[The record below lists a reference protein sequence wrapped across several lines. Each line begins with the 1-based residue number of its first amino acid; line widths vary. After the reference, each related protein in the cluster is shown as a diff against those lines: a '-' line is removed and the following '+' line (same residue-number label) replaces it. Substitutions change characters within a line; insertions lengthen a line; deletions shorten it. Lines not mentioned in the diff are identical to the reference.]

1 MLKAECSK
9 NKTMIKNYLK
19 VAFRNLMKNKVLS
32 FINIF
37 GLASG
42 IACALLIILF
52 IKDELSFDRFNKDPE
67 RIYRVVKDFVNEDG
81 SLLPDATTPPA
92 LATAMQKD
100 IPEIESTVRIFSNW
114 GGKYLIKHGDKKFYE
129 EGVYRADSSIFT
141 VFNFPFIKGDASNA
155 FKQLKSVVFTETAAK
170 KYFGNE
176 DPIGKSVDIDP
187 MGPHTVT
194 AVIKDIPGNS
204 HFKFDFLIST
214 RTIGGGNI
222 DENWGFYNFYTYI
235 KLKPN
240 TGIASVEPKI
250 KSLFKKYQPDNKN
263 IFYTQALTDIHL
275 RSNLKWEL
283 RPNSDKIY
291 IYVFGTIALFV
302 IIIASIN
309 YVNLVTAKSSLRA
322 KEVGVRKVVG
332 AARQSLIGQF
342 LTESVVTVFIASL
355 LAIGL
360 AAIILPAFNH
370 FTQKELS
377 IFSTNMQ
384 LVWIMIAGF
393 TLLIGFIAGLYPAF
407 YLSGF
412 RPAFVLKGLNTSGNS
427 TITLRK
433 VLVVLQFVISV
444 VLIVGSLVI
453 NRQLNFMQSA
463 KLGFNKEQ
471 VIVINNLQRSPNSE
485 AFKNDLIKIPGVKKV
500 TGADGMIGGQNWTN
514 NFRLRGS
521 ENGQLVNFLSVG
533 NDFLD
538 VLGIDLKE
546 GRGFSGQYP
555 ADTLNNGIPAG
566 PLNQVIGS
574 VIINEKAVKDMGVP
588 SPSVGQQ
595 LVLSTDAD
603 TTYYVNI
610 VGVVKD
616 FHFTSLRNEIKPFA
630 FVKSNNR
637 VNSLAIKIDAND
649 TRTTL
654 AQMQNK
660 WQSLFADRP
669 FDYYFLDESIDKLYH
684 SEKNFKDLFFYFTII
699 ALIIACLGLFG
710 LAAFTAEQRT
720 KEIGIRKVLGAT
732 VSNIV
737 AMLSKDFLKL
747 VCLAAIIAFPI
758 AWFIMNKW
766 LQDFT
771 YRINLNWLVFAVG
784 GIVAIVIALLTVSFQ
799 AIKAALANPV
809 KSLRTE

>member
-1 MLKAECSK
+1 MLK
-9 NKTMIKNYLK
+9 NNLK
-19 VAFRNLMKNKVLS
+19 IAFRNLLKNKVLS

-37 GLASG
+37 RLASG

-52 IKDELSFDRFNKDPE
+52 IKDELSFDKFNKDPE

-81 SLLPDATTPPA
+81 SKLPDATTPPA
-92 LATAMQKD
+92 LAPALQKD

-114 GGKYLIKHGDKKFYE
+114 GGKYLIKYGDKKFYE

-141 VFNFPFIKGDASNA
+141 VFNFPFAKGNAANA
-155 FKQLKSVVFTETAAK
+155 FKELKSVVFTETAAK
-170 KYFGNE
+170 KYFGDE
-176 DPIGKSVDIDP
+176 DPIGKRVEIDP
-187 MGPHTVT
+187 MGPHMVT
-194 AVIKDIPGNS
+194 GVIKDVPSNS

-214 RTIGGGNI
+214 RTIGGGDI
-222 DENWGFYNFYTYI
+222 DQNWGFYNFYTYI

-240 TGIASVEPKI
+240 TSIASVEPKI
-250 KSLFKKYQPDNKN
+250 KALFKKNQPDNKN

-275 RSNLKWEL
+275 KSNLKWEL
-283 RPNSDKIY
+283 RPNNDKIY

-309 YVNLVTAKSSLRA
+309 YINLVTAKSSLRA

-332 AARQSLIGQF
+332 AARQSLISQF
-342 LTESVVTVFIASL
+342 LTESVLTVFVASL
-355 LAIGL
+355 LAIVL

-377 IFSTNMQ
+377 IFSANTQ
-384 LVWIMIAGF
+384 LIWIMIVAF

-412 RPAFVLKGLNTSGNS
+412 RPAFVLKGLNTSGTN

-444 VLIVGSLVI
+444 VLIIGSLII

-463 KLGFNKEQ
+463 KLGFNKDH
-471 VIVINNLQRSPNSE
+471 VVVVDNLQSSANSE
-485 AFKNDLIKIPGVKKV
+485 ALKNDLLKISGVKKI
-500 TGADGMIGGQNWTN
+500 TSADGMIGGQNWTTN
-514 NFRLRGS
+514 LRLRGS
-521 ENGQLVNFLSVG
+521 ENGQLVNFLRVG
-533 NDFLD
+533 DDFLD

-546 GRGFSGQYP
+546 GRGFSALYP
-555 ADTLNNGIPAG
+555 ADTLNNGIPGG

-574 VIINEKAVKDMGVP
+574 VIINEKAVKDLGVP

-595 LVLSTDAD
+595 LVLSTDKD
-603 TTYYVNI
+603 TTYYVTI

-616 FHFTSLRNEIKPFA
+616 FNFTSLRNEIKPFA
-630 FVKSNNR
+630 FIKNTRR
-637 VNSLAIKIDAND
+637 VNSLAVKIDAND
-649 TRTTL
+649 IHKTL

-660 WQSLFADRP
+660 WQSMFADRP
-669 FDYYFLDESIDKLYH
+669 FDYYFLDESIAKLY
-684 SEKNFKDLFFYFTII
+684 SAEKNFKDLFFYFTII
-699 ALIIACLGLFG
+699 ALIIACLGLFA
-710 LAAFTAEQRT
+710 LAAFTAEQRK
-720 KEIGIRKVLGAT
+720 KEIGIRKVLGAS
-732 VSNIV
+732 VANVV

-747 VCLAAIIAFPI
+747 VGIAAFIAFPI
-758 AWFIMNKW
+758 AWYIMNKW

-771 YRINLNWLVFAVG
+771 YRINISWILFFIG
-784 GIVAIVIALLTVSFQ
+784 GMMAIIIALLTVSFQ
-799 AIKAALANPV
+799 AIKAAVANPV

>member
-1 MLKAECSK
+1 MFRNNLK
-9 NKTMIKNYLK
+9 I
-19 VAFRNLMKNKVLS
+19 AFRNLMKNKVLS

-42 IACALLIILF
+42 IACVLLIILF
-52 IKDELSFDRFNKDPE
+52 VKDELSFDRFNKEPE

-81 SLLPDATTPPA
+81 SRLPDATTPPA
-92 LATAMQKD
+92 LSAAMQKD

-114 GGKYLIKHGDKKFYE
+114 GGKYLIKYGDKKFYE
-129 EGVYRADSSIFT
+129 EGVYRADSSIFN
-141 VFNFPFIKGDASNA
+141 VFNFPFIKGNTANA
-155 FKQLKSVVFTETAAK
+155 FKQLKSVVFTESAAK
-170 KYFGNE
+170 KYFGDE
-176 DPIGKSVDIDP
+176 DPTGKTVEIDP
-187 MGPHTVT
+187 MGPHMVT
-194 AVIKDIPGNS
+194 GVIKDVPANS

-222 DENWGFYNFYTYI
+222 DENWNFYNFYTYI

-240 TGIASVEPKI
+240 TAISSVEPKI
-250 KSLFKKYQPDNKN
+250 KTLFKKYQPDNKN

-275 RSNLKWEL
+275 KSNLKWEL
-283 RPNSDKIY
+283 RANSDKIY

-322 KEVGVRKVVG
+322 KEVGIRKVVG
-332 AARQSLIGQF
+332 AARESLIRQF
-342 LTESVVTVFIASL
+342 LTESVLTVFLASI

-360 AAIILPAFNH
+360 AVIILPAFNH

-377 IFSTNMQ
+377 IFSTNSQ
-384 LVWIMIAGF
+384 LVWIMIAGV
-393 TLLIGFIAGLYPAF
+393 TLLIGIIAGLYPAF

-412 RPAFVLKGLNTSGNS
+412 RPAFILKGLNTSGKS

-433 VLVVLQFVISV
+433 ALVVLQFVISV
-444 VLIVGSLVI
+444 ILIIGSLII

-471 VIVINNLQRSPNSE
+471 VVVINNLQRSPNTE
-485 AFKNDLIKIPGVKKV
+485 AFKNALIQIPGVKKV
-500 TGADGMIGGQNWTN
+500 AAADGMIGGQNWTN
-514 NFRLRGS
+514 SFRLRGS
-521 ENGQLVNFLSVG
+521 DNGQLVNFLSIG
-533 NDFLD
+533 NDFLE
-538 VLGIDLKE
+538 VLGFSLKE
-546 GRGFSGQYP
+546 GRGFSSQFP
-555 ADTLNNGIPAG
+555 ADTLSNGIPGA
-566 PLNQVIGS
+566 PDQVIGS
-574 VIINEKAVKDMGVP
+574 VILNEKAVKDLGVP
-588 SPSVGQQ
+588 SPSLGQQ
-595 LVLSTDAD
+595 LVWSTDAD

-637 VNSLAIKIDAND
+637 VNSLALKIDPNNMQS
-649 TRTTL
+649 TL
-654 AQMQNK
+654 ENVQSK
-660 WQSLFADRP
+660 WQGMFADRP
-669 FDYYFLDESIDKLYH
+669 FDYYFLDESIGKLYG

-720 KEIGIRKVLGAT
+720 KEIGIRKVLGAS
-732 VSNIV
+732 VSNVV
-737 AMLSKDFLKL
+737 AMLSKDFLIL
-747 VCLAAIIAFPI
+747 VCIASLIAFPI
-758 AWFIMNKW
+758 VWFIMNKW
-766 LQDFT
+766 LQNFT
-771 YRINLNWLVFAVG
+771 YRINISWWVFAIG
-784 GIVAIVIALLTVSFQ
+784 GMSAIIIALLTVSFQ
-799 AIKAALANPV
+799 AIKAAIANPV

>member
-1 MLKAECSK
+1 
-9 NKTMIKNYLK
+9 MIKNYLK
-19 VAFRNLMKNKVLS
+19 IAFRNLMKNKVLS

-52 IKDELSFDRFNKDPE
+52 IKDELSFDKFNKDPE

-81 SLLPDATTPPA
+81 TRLPDATTPPA

-100 IPEIESTVRIFSNW
+100 IPEIESTVRIYSNW
-114 GGKYLIKHGDKKFYE
+114 GRKFLIKYGDKNFYE
-129 EGVYRADSSIFT
+129 ENVYRADSSIFT
-141 VFNFPFIKGDASNA
+141 VFNLPFLRGDAANA
-155 FKQLKSVVFTETAAK
+155 FKQLKSVVFTKTAAK
-170 KYFGNE
+170 KYFGDD
-176 DPIGKSVDIDP
+176 DPIGKMVDIDP
-187 MGPHTVT
+187 MGPHMVSG
-194 AVIKDIPGNS
+194 VINDIPANS

-222 DENWGFYNFYTYI
+222 DENWNFYNFYTYI

-240 TGIASVEPKI
+240 TSIASVEPKI
-250 KSLFKKYQPDNKN
+250 KTLFKKYQPENKN
-263 IFYTQALTDIHL
+263 IFYSQALTDIHL
-275 RSNLKWEL
+275 TSNLKWEL

-332 AARQSLIGQF
+332 ATRHSLIRQF
-342 LTESVVTVFIASL
+342 LTESVVTVFLASI

-377 IFSTNMQ
+377 VFSGNMQ

-412 RPAFVLKGLNTSGNS
+412 RPAFVLKGLNTSGNN

-444 VLIVGSLVI
+444 ILIVGSLII

-471 VIVINNLQRSPNSE
+471 VIVINNLERSPNSE
-485 AFKNDLIKIPGVKKV
+485 AFKNALTQIAGVKKV
-500 TGADGMIGGQNWTN
+500 TGSDGMIGGQNWTN
-514 NFRLRGS
+514 SLSLRGS
-521 ENGQLVNFLSVG
+521 ENGQLINFLSVG

-538 VLGIDLKE
+538 VLGINLKE

-555 ADTLNNGIPAG
+555 ADTLNNGIAAG

-574 VIINEKAVKDMGVP
+574 IIINEKAVKDLGVP
-588 SPSVGQQ
+588 TPSIGQQ
-595 LVLSTDAD
+595 LVWGRDAD

-637 VNSLAIKIDAND
+637 VNSLAVKIDAGD
-649 TRTTL
+649 SHTTL

-660 WQSLFADRP
+660 WQSMFADRP
-669 FDYYFLDESIDKLYH
+669 LDYYFLDESIDKLYR

-699 ALIIACLGLFG
+699 ALIIACLGLFA
-710 LAAFTAEQRT
+710 LAAFTAEQRK
-720 KEIGIRKVLGAT
+720 KEIGIRKVLGASIGNVVT
-732 VSNIV
+732 
-737 AMLSKDFLKL
+737 MLSKDFLKL
-747 VCLAAIIAFPI
+747 VGIAAIIAFPV

-771 YRINLNWLVFAVG
+771 YRITISWWVFVIG
-784 GIVAIVIALLTVSFQ
+784 GMAAIIIALLTVSFQ
-799 AIKAALANPV
+799 AIKAAIANPV

>member
-1 MLKAECSK
+1 
-9 NKTMIKNYLK
+9 MIKNYLK
-19 VAFRNLMKNKVLS
+19 IALRNLWKNKALS

-52 IKDELSFDRFNKDPE
+52 IKDELSFDKFNKDPE
-67 RIYRVVKDFVNEDG
+67 RIFRVVKDFVNEDG
-81 SLLPDATTPPA
+81 TTLPDATTPPA

-114 GGKYLIKHGDKKFYE
+114 GSKYLIKYNDKIFYE
-129 EGVYRADSSIFT
+129 ESLYRADSSIFT
-141 VFNFPFIKGDASNA
+141 LFNFPFIKGNSATA
-155 FKQLKSVVFTETAAK
+155 FKQLKSIVFTQTAAK
-170 KYFGNE
+170 KYFGDD
-176 DPIGKSVDIDP
+176 DPIGKTVNIDP

-194 AVIKDIPGNS
+194 GVIKDIPSNS
-204 HFKFDFLIST
+204 HFNFDFLIST
-214 RTIGGGNI
+214 RTLGGGNI
-222 DENWGFYNFYTYI
+222 DVNWNFYNFYTYI

-240 TGIASVEPKI
+240 VRMASVEPKI
-250 KSLFKKYQPDNKN
+250 KALFKKYQPENKN

-275 RSNLKWEL
+275 KSNLKWEL
-283 RPNSDKIY
+283 KPNSDKIY

-302 IIIASIN
+302 IIIAGIN
-309 YVNLVTAKSSLRA
+309 YINLVTAKSSLRA
-322 KEVGVRKVVG
+322 KEVGIRKVVG
-332 AARQSLIGQF
+332 SSRQLLINQF
-342 LTESVVTVFIASL
+342 LTESVVTVFAASIV
-355 LAIGL
+355 AIGI
-360 AAIILPAFNH
+360 AAIVLPAFNH
-370 FTQKELS
+370 FTQKDIS
-377 IFSTNMQ
+377 MFSANSKII
-384 LVWIMIAGF
+384 WIMIAGI

-412 RPAFVLKGLNTSGNS
+412 RPAIVLKGLNTSGNN

-444 VLIVGSLVI
+444 VLIVGSLII
-453 NRQLNFMQSA
+453 NKQLNFMQSA

-471 VIVINNLQRSPNSE
+471 VIVINNLQRSANSE
-485 AFKNDLIKIPGVKKV
+485 AFKNALIQMPGIKKV
-500 TGADGMIGGQNWTN
+500 AGADGMIGGQNWTN

-521 ENGQLVNFLSVG
+521 QNGQLVNFLSIG

-538 VLGIDLKE
+538 VLGINLKE
-546 GRGFSGQYP
+546 GRGFTSQYP
-555 ADTLNNGIPAG
+555 ADTLNNGIPGG

-574 VIINEKAVKDMGVP
+574 VVINERAVKDLGVP

-595 LVLSTDAD
+595 LVWGTDAD

-630 FVKSNNR
+630 FVKSNTR
-637 VNSLAIKIDAND
+637 VNSLAIKIDAGD

-660 WQSLFADRP
+660 WQSMFADRP
-669 FDYYFLDESIDKLYH
+669 FDYYFLDESIDKLYR
-684 SEKNFKDLFFYFTII
+684 SEMNFKDLFFYFTVI
-699 ALIIACLGLFG
+699 ALIIACLGLFA
-710 LAAFTAEQRT
+710 LSTFTAEQRK
-720 KEIGIRKVLGAT
+720 KEIGIRKVLGAS
-732 VSNIV
+732 VSNVV

-747 VCLAAIIAFPI
+747 VCIAAFIAFPI
-758 AWFIMNKW
+758 AWLIMNKW

-771 YRINLNWLVFAVG
+771 YRINISWWVFVVSG
-784 GIVAIVIALLTVSFQ
+784 LGAILIALLTVSFQ
-799 AIKAALANPV
+799 SIKAAASNPV

>member
-1 MLKAECSK
+1 
-9 NKTMIKNYLK
+9 MIKNYLK
-19 VAFRNLMKNKVLS
+19 IAFRNLMKNKVLS

-42 IACALLIILF
+42 IACVLLIILF
-52 IKDELSFDRFNKDPE
+52 IKDELSFDKFNKDPE

-81 SLLPDATTPPA
+81 SRLPDATTPPA
-92 LATAMQKD
+92 LSAAMQKD
-100 IPEIESTVRIFSNW
+100 IPEIENTVRVFSNW
-114 GGKYLIKHGDKKFYE
+114 GRKYLMKYGDKIFYE
-129 EGVYRADSSIFT
+129 EGVYRADSSIFN
-141 VFNFPFIKGDASNA
+141 VFNFPFIKGNSASA
-155 FKQLKSVVFTETAAK
+155 FKQIKSIVFTESAAK
-170 KYFGNE
+170 KYFGDE
-176 DPIGKSVDIDP
+176 DPIGKTVDIDP
-187 MGPHTVT
+187 MGPHAVSG
-194 AVIKDIPGNS
+194 VIKDVPSNS

-240 TGIASVEPKI
+240 SSIASVEPKI
-250 KSLFKKYQPDNKN
+250 KALFKKYQPDNTN

-275 RSNLKWEL
+275 KSNLKWEL
-283 RPNSDKIY
+283 RANSDKIY

-302 IIIASIN
+302 IIIAGIN
-309 YVNLVTAKSSLRA
+309 YINLVTAKSSLRA

-332 AARQSLIGQF
+332 AGRESLIRQF
-342 LTESVVTVFIASL
+342 LTESVLTVFLASI

-360 AAIILPAFNH
+360 ALIILPAFNH

-377 IFSTNMQ
+377 IFSANSQ
-384 LVWIMIAGF
+384 WVWIMIAGI
-393 TLLIGFIAGLYPAF
+393 TLLIGIIAGLYPAF

-412 RPAFVLKGLNTSGNS
+412 RPAFVLKGIHSSGGS
-427 TITLRK
+427 TINLRK
-433 VLVVLQFVISV
+433 ALVVLQFVISV
-444 VLIVGSLVI
+444 ILIVGSLII

-471 VIVINNLQRSPNSE
+471 VVVVNNLERSTNTE
-485 AFKNDLIKIPGVKKV
+485 AFKNALTQIPGVNKV
-500 TGADGMIGGQNWTN
+500 AAADGMIGGQNWTN
-514 NFRLRGS
+514 TIRLRGS
-521 ENGQLVNFLSVG
+521 ENGQLVNFISVG

-538 VLGIDLKE
+538 VLGIDIKE
-546 GRGFSGQYP
+546 GRGFSSLYP
-555 ADTLNNGIPAG
+555 ADTLNNGIPGG

-574 VIINEKAVKDMGVP
+574 VLINEKAAKDLGVP
-588 SPSVGQQ
+588 SPSVGKQ
-595 LVLSTDAD
+595 LVWSFDKD

-637 VNSLAIKIDAND
+637 VNSVAVKVDPNNIQS
-649 TRTTL
+649 TL

-660 WQSLFADRP
+660 WQSMFADKP
-669 FDYYFLDESIDKLYH
+669 FDYYFLDESIGKLYVA
-684 SEKNFKDLFFYFTII
+684 EKNFKDLFFYFTII

-720 KEIGIRKVLGAT
+720 KEIGIRKVLGASVT
-732 VSNIV
+732 NVV

-747 VCLAAIIAFPI
+747 VCIASLIAFPI
-758 AWFIMNKW
+758 VWYIMNKW
-766 LQDFT
+766 LHDFT
-771 YRINLNWLVFAVG
+771 YRINISWWVFAVG
-784 GIVAIVIALLTVSFQ
+784 GITAIIIALVTVSFQ
-799 AIKAALANPV
+799 AIKAAIANPV

>member
-1 MLKAECSK
+1 MLK
-9 NKTMIKNYLK
+9 NNLK
-19 VAFRNLMKNKVLS
+19 IAFRNLLKNKVLS

-52 IKDELSFDRFNKDPE
+52 IKDELSFDKFNKDPE

-81 SLLPDATTPPA
+81 SKLPDATTPPA
-92 LATAMQKD
+92 LAPALQKD

-114 GGKYLIKHGDKKFYE
+114 GGKYLIKYGDKKFYE

-141 VFNFPFIKGDASNA
+141 VFNFPFAKGNAANA
-155 FKQLKSVVFTETAAK
+155 FKELKSVVFTETAAK
-170 KYFGNE
+170 KYFGDE
-176 DPIGKSVDIDP
+176 DPIGKRVEIDP
-187 MGPHTVT
+187 MGPHMVT
-194 AVIKDIPGNS
+194 GVIKDVPSNS

-214 RTIGGGNI
+214 HTIGGGDI
-222 DENWGFYNFYTYI
+222 DQNWGFYNFYTYI

-240 TGIASVEPKI
+240 TSIASVEPKI
-250 KSLFKKYQPDNKN
+250 KALFKKNQPDNKN
-263 IFYTQALTDIHL
+263 IFYTQALTYIHL
-275 RSNLKWEL
+275 KSNLKWEL

-309 YVNLVTAKSSLRA
+309 YINLVTAKSSLRA

-332 AARQSLIGQF
+332 AARQSLISQF
-342 LTESVVTVFIASL
+342 LTESVLTVFVASL
-355 LAIGL
+355 LAIVL

-377 IFSTNMQ
+377 IFSANTQ
-384 LVWIMIAGF
+384 LIWIMIVAF

-412 RPAFVLKGLNTSGNS
+412 RPAFVLKGLNTSGTN

-444 VLIVGSLVI
+444 VLIIGSLII
-453 NRQLNFMQSA
+453 NRQLNFMLSS
-463 KLGFNKEQ
+463 KLGFNKDH
-471 VIVINNLQRSPNSE
+471 VVVVDNLQSSANSE
-485 AFKNDLIKIPGVKKV
+485 ALKNDLLKISGVKKI
-500 TGADGMIGGQNWTN
+500 TSADGMIGGQNWTTN
-514 NFRLRGS
+514 LRLRGS
-521 ENGQLVNFLSVG
+521 ENGQLVNFLRVG
-533 NDFLD
+533 DDFLD

-546 GRGFSGQYP
+546 GRGFSALYP
-555 ADTLNNGIPAG
+555 ADTLNNGIPGG

-574 VIINEKAVKDMGVP
+574 VIINEKAVKDLGVP

-595 LVLSTDAD
+595 LVLSTDKD
-603 TTYYVNI
+603 TTYYVTI

-616 FHFTSLRNEIKPFA
+616 FNFTSLRNEIKPFA
-630 FVKSNNR
+630 FIKNTRR
-637 VNSLAIKIDAND
+637 VNSLAVKIDAND
-649 TRTTL
+649 IHKTL

-660 WQSLFADRP
+660 WQSMFADRP
-669 FDYYFLDESIDKLYH
+669 FDYYFLDESIAKLY
-684 SEKNFKDLFFYFTII
+684 SAEKNFKDLFFYFTII
-699 ALIIACLGLFG
+699 ALIIACLGLFA
-710 LAAFTAEQRT
+710 LAAFTAEQRK
-720 KEIGIRKVLGAT
+720 KEIGIRKVLGAS
-732 VSNIV
+732 VANVV

-747 VCLAAIIAFPI
+747 VGIAAFIAFPI
-758 AWFIMNKW
+758 AWYIMNKW
-766 LQDFT
+766 LQNFT
-771 YRINLNWLVFAVG
+771 YRINISWILFFIG
-784 GIVAIVIALLTVSFQ
+784 GMMAIIIALLTVSFQ
-799 AIKAALANPV
+799 AIKAAVANPV

>member
-1 MLKAECSK
+1 
-9 NKTMIKNYLK
+9 
-19 VAFRNLMKNKVLS
+19 MKNKVLS

-52 IKDELSFDRFNKDPE
+52 IKDELSFDKFNKDPE

-81 SLLPDATTPPA
+81 SKLPDATTPPA
-92 LATAMQKD
+92 LAPAMQKD

-114 GGKYLIKHGDKKFYE
+114 GSKYLIKYGDKKFYE

-141 VFNFPFIKGDASNA
+141 VFNFPFIKGDAANA
-155 FKQLKSVVFTETAAK
+155 FKQLKSVVFTESAAK
-170 KYFGNE
+170 KYFGKD
-176 DPIGKSVDIDP
+176 DPIGKMVDIDP
-187 MGPHTVT
+187 MGPHMVT
-194 AVIKDIPGNS
+194 GVIKDVPANS

-214 RTIGGGNI
+214 RTIGGRNI
-222 DENWGFYNFYTYI
+222 DESWGFYNFYTYI

-240 TGIASVEPKI
+240 TSIASVEPKI
-250 KSLFKKYQPDNKN
+250 KALFKKYQPDNKN

-275 RSNLKWEL
+275 TSNLKWEL
-283 RPNSDKIY
+283 KPNSDKIY

-332 AARQSLIGQF
+332 AAKESLIRQF
-342 LTESVVTVFIASL
+342 LTESVLTVFVASI

-377 IFSTNMQ
+377 IFSANTQ
-384 LVWIMIAGF
+384 LLWILILGF
-393 TLLIGFIAGLYPAF
+393 TLLIGIVAGLYPAF

-412 RPAFVLKGLNTSGNS
+412 RPAVVLKGLNTSGRN

-444 VLIVGSLVI
+444 VLIVGSLII
-453 NRQLNFMQSA
+453 NQQLNFMQSA
-463 KLGFNKEQ
+463 KIGFDKEQ
-471 VIVINNLQRSPNSE
+471 VVIINNLRRGENTE
-485 AFKNDLIKIPGVKKV
+485 AFKNELAKIPTIKKI
-500 TGADGMIGGQNWTN
+500 TTTDGMIGGQYWTTSL
-514 NFRLRGS
+514 RVRGS

-538 VLGIDLKE
+538 VIGIGLKE
-546 GRGFSGQYP
+546 GRGFTSQFP
-555 ADTLNNGIPAG
+555 ADTINNGIPGG

-574 VIINEKAVKDMGVP
+574 IVLNEKAVKDLSVP

-595 LVLSTDAD
+595 IVWGTDKD
-603 TTYYVNI
+603 TTYYLNI

-637 VNSLAIKIDAND
+637 ITSLALKIDAND
-649 TRTTL
+649 MQATL
-654 AQMQNK
+654 ANVQNK
-660 WQSLFADRP
+660 WQATFVDRP
-669 FDYYFLDESIDKLYH
+669 FDYYFLDESIDKLYS
-684 SEKNFKDLFFYFTII
+684 SEKNFKDLFFYFTVI

-720 KEIGIRKVLGAT
+720 KEIGIRKVLGAAM
-732 VSNIV
+732 SKIV
-737 AMLSKDFLKL
+737 ILISKDFIILI
-747 VCLAAIIAFPI
+747 AIAFITAVPLSYLAI
-758 AWFIMNKW
+758 NQW
-766 LQDFT
+766 LQSFPN
-771 YRINLNWLVFAVG
+771 RINLRWWMFGLAGAFV
-784 GIVAIVIALLTVSFQ
+784 ISIALLTISFQ
-799 AIKAALANPV
+799 AIRAAISNPV

>member
-1 MLKAECSK
+1 ML
-9 NKTMIKNYLK
+9 KNYLK
-19 VAFRNLMKNKVLS
+19 IAFRNMLKNKGLS

-42 IACALLIILF
+42 MACALLIILF
-52 IKDELSFDRFNKDPE
+52 IKDELSFDKFNKDPE

-81 SLLPDATTPPA
+81 STLPDATTPPA
-92 LATAMQKD
+92 LAPAMQKD

-114 GGKYLIKHGDKKFYE
+114 GSKYLVKYGDKHFYE

-141 VFNFPFIKGDASNA
+141 VFNFPFIKGDPSNA
-155 FKQLKSVVFTETAAK
+155 FKQLKSVVVTETAAK
-170 KYFGNE
+170 KYFGND
-176 DPIGKSVDIDP
+176 DPMGKMVEIDP
-187 MGPHTVT
+187 MGPHLVT
-194 AVIKDIPGNS
+194 AVIKDVPTNS

-222 DENWGFYNFYTYI
+222 DENWDFYNFYTYI

-240 TGIASVEPKI
+240 TSIASVEPKI
-250 KSLFKKYQPDNKN
+250 KALFKKNQPESKT
-263 IFYTQALTDIHL
+263 IYYTQALTGIHL
-275 RSNLKWEL
+275 TSNLKWEL

-302 IIIASIN
+302 IVIASIN

-342 LTESVVTVFIASL
+342 LTESVLTVFLASL
-355 LAIGL
+355 FAIAI

-377 IFSTNMQ
+377 VFSGDMQ
-384 LVWIMIAGF
+384 LVWILTAGF
-393 TLLIGFIAGLYPAF
+393 TLLIGLIAGLYPAF

-412 RPAFVLKGLNTSGNS
+412 RPAFVLKGLNTSGKN

-444 VLIVGSLVI
+444 VLIIGSLII

-471 VIVINNLQRSPNSE
+471 VVVINNLQRSHNSE
-485 AFKNDLIKIPGVKKV
+485 AFKNELAKIPAVKKI
-500 TGADGMIGGQNWTN
+500 TSADGMIGGQNWATGL
-514 NFRLRGS
+514 RLRGS
-521 ENGQLVNFLSVG
+521 ENGQLINFLTVG
-533 NDFLD
+533 DDFLD
-538 VLGIDLKE
+538 VMGISLKE
-546 GRGFSGQYP
+546 GRGFSAQYP
-555 ADTLNNGIPAG
+555 ADTLTNGIAG
-566 PLNQVIGS
+566 GSLNQVIGS
-574 VIINEKAVKDMGVP
+574 IVINERAVKDLGVP

-595 LVLSTDAD
+595 LVWGTDAD
-603 TTYYVNI
+603 TTYYVSI

-630 FVKSNNR
+630 FVKNLRR
-637 VNSLAIKIDAND
+637 VNSLAVKLDANN
-649 TRTTL
+649 THAVL
-654 AQMQNK
+654 EQMQNK
-660 WQSLFADRP
+660 WQRTFPDRP
-669 FDYYFLDESIDKLYH
+669 FDYYFLDESIGKLY
-684 SEKNFKDLFFYFTII
+684 SAEKNFKDLFFYFTII
-699 ALIIACLGLFG
+699 ALIIACLGLFA
-710 LAAFTAEQRT
+710 LAAFTAEQRK

-732 VSNIV
+732 VTNVV

-747 VCLAAIIAFPI
+747 VGIAAVIAFPI
-758 AWFIMNKW
+758 VWYIMNKW

-771 YRINLNWLVFAVG
+771 YRININWQVFVVG
-784 GIVAIVIALLTVSFQ
+784 GLAAVIIALLTVSFQ
-799 AIKAALANPV
+799 AIKAAVSNPV

>member
-1 MLKAECSK
+1 M
-9 NKTMIKNYLK
+9 MKNYLK
-19 VAFRNLMKNKVLS
+19 IAFRNLMKNKVLS

-52 IKDELSFDRFNKDPE
+52 IKDELSFDKFNKDPE

-81 SLLPDATTPPA
+81 TRLPDATTPPA
-92 LATAMQKD
+92 LAPAMQKD
-100 IPEIESTVRIFSNW
+100 IPEIESTVRIFSSW
-114 GGKYLIKHGDKKFYE
+114 GRKFLVKYGDKKFYE
-129 EGVYRADSSIFT
+129 ENVYRADSSIFT
-141 VFNFPFIKGDASNA
+141 VFNFPFVKGNAANA
-155 FKQLKSVVFTETAAK
+155 FKQLKSVVFTKTAAK
-170 KYFGNE
+170 KYFGDD
-176 DPIGKSVDIDP
+176 DPIGKMVDIDP
-187 MGPHTVT
+187 MGPHLVSG
-194 AVIKDIPGNS
+194 VINDIPANS

-222 DENWGFYNFYTYI
+222 DENWNFYNFYTYI

-240 TGIASVEPKI
+240 TSIASVEPKI
-250 KSLFKKYQPDNKN
+250 KTLFKKYQPDNKN
-263 IFYTQALTDIHL
+263 IFYSQALTDIHL
-275 RSNLKWEL
+275 TSNLKWEL

-302 IIIASIN
+302 IVIASIN

-332 AARQSLIGQF
+332 ASRQSLIRQF
-342 LTESVVTVFIASL
+342 LTESVVTVFLASI

-377 IFSTNMQ
+377 VFSGNMQ

-412 RPAFVLKGLNTSGNS
+412 RPAFVLKGLNTSGNN

-444 VLIVGSLVI
+444 ILIVGSLII

-471 VIVINNLQRSPNSE
+471 VIVINNLERSTNSE
-485 AFKNDLIKIPGVKKV
+485 AIKNALTQIPGVKKV
-500 TGADGMIGGQNWTN
+500 TGSDGMIGGQNWTN
-514 NFRLRGS
+514 SLSLRGS
-521 ENGQLVNFLSVG
+521 ENGQLINFLSVG

-538 VLGIDLKE
+538 VLGINLKE

-555 ADTLNNGIPAG
+555 ADTLNNGIAAG

-574 VIINEKAVKDMGVP
+574 IIINEKAVKDLGVP
-588 SPSVGQQ
+588 TPSIGQQ
-595 LVLSTDAD
+595 LVWGTDAD

-630 FVKSNNR
+630 FVKSNSR
-637 VNSLAIKIDAND
+637 VNSLAVKIEAGDSH
-649 TRTTL
+649 TTL

-660 WQSLFADRP
+660 WQSMFADRP
-669 FDYYFLDESIDKLYH
+669 LDYYFLDESIDKLYR

-699 ALIIACLGLFG
+699 ALIIACLGLFA
-710 LAAFTAEQRT
+710 LAAFTAEQRK
-720 KEIGIRKVLGAT
+720 KEIGIRKVLGASI
-732 VSNIV
+732 SNV
-737 AMLSKDFLKL
+737 VTMLSKDFLKL
-747 VCLAAIIAFPI
+747 VGIAAIIAFPV

-771 YRINLNWLVFAVG
+771 YRITISWWVFVIG
-784 GIVAIVIALLTVSFQ
+784 GMAAIIIALLTVSFQ
-799 AIKAALANPV
+799 AIKAAISNPV

>member
-1 MLKAECSK
+1 
-9 NKTMIKNYLK
+9 
-19 VAFRNLMKNKVLS
+19 
-32 FINIF
+32 
-37 GLASG
+37 
-42 IACALLIILF
+42 
-52 IKDELSFDRFNKDPE
+52 PE

-81 SLLPDATTPPA
+81 SKLPDATTPPA
-92 LATAMQKD
+92 LSVAMQKD

-114 GGKYLIKHGDKKFYE
+114 GRKYLIKYGDKIFYE
-129 EGVYRADSSIFT
+129 EGVYRADSSIFN
-141 VFNFPFIKGDASNA
+141 VFNFPFIKGNAASA
-155 FKQLKSVVFTETAAK
+155 FKQIKSIVFTESVAK

-176 DPIGKSVDIDP
+176 DPIGKTIDIDE
-187 MGPHTVT
+187 MGPREVT
-194 AVIKDIPGNS
+194 GVIKDVPENS

-222 DENWGFYNFYTYI
+222 DQNWGFYNFYTYI

-240 TGIASVEPKI
+240 TNIASVEPKI
-250 KSLFKKYQPDNKN
+250 IALFKKNQPDNKN
-263 IFYTQALTDIHL
+263 VYYTQALTDIHL

-283 RPNSDKIY
+283 KPNSDKIY

-332 AARQSLIGQF
+332 ASRQSLISQF
-342 LTESVVTVFIASL
+342 LVESVLTVFLASV
-355 LAIGL
+355 LAIGV
-360 AAIILPAFNH
+360 AALILPAFNH
-370 FTQKELS
+370 FTQKDLS
-377 IFSTNMQ
+377 IFSANIQ
-384 LVWIMIAGF
+384 LVWLTILGF

-412 RPAFVLKGLNTSGNS
+412 RPAFVLKGINNSGNN

-444 VLIVGSLVI
+444 VLIVGSLII

-471 VIVINNLQRSPNSE
+471 VVVVNNLQQSTNSE
-485 AFKNDLIKIPGVKKV
+485 AVKNALIQMPGVKKV
-500 TGADGMIGGQNWTN
+500 AAADGMIGGQNWTN
-514 NFRLRGS
+514 SFRLRGS

-538 VLGIDLKE
+538 VLGINIKE
-546 GRGFSGQYP
+546 GRGFTAQYA
-555 ADTLNNGIPAG
+555 ADTLNNGIPGG

-574 VIINEKAVKDMGVP
+574 VILNEKAVKDLGVP

-595 LVLSTDAD
+595 LVWSTDAD

-637 VNSLAIKIDAND
+637 VNSLAIKMDAGD

-660 WQSLFADRP
+660 WQSMFADSP
-669 FDYYFLDESIDKLYH
+669 FDYYFLDESIDKLYR
-684 SEKNFKDLFFYFTII
+684 SEKNFKDLFFYFTVI
-699 ALIIACLGLFG
+699 ALIIACLGLFA
-710 LAAFTAEQRT
+710 LAAFTAEQRK

-732 VSNIV
+732 VSNVV
-737 AMLSKDFLKL
+737 AMLSMQFLKL
-747 VCLAAIIAFPI
+747 VVIAAVIAFPL
-758 AWFIMNKW
+758 AWYIMNKW
-766 LQDFT
+766 LLDFT
-771 YRINLNWLVFAVG
+771 YRINISWWFFVAG
-784 GIVAIVIALLTVSFQ
+784 GLGAIIIALLTISFQ
-799 AIKAALANPV
+799 AIKAAISNPV
-809 KSLRTE
+809 ESLRSD